1 MIGSP
6 AAAFVGVDGGDADEL
21 HDGGVGMAQ
30 SMQITVLDAGPGAG
44 VGDALPDPGGRHPEH
59 ELSLPGERID
69 FVQDVAVTG
78 DQALAGFVLG
88 ILFDQ
93 LVVLVI
99 DAGLFDQDGA
109 GADIGPAQAE
119 DLGAAQGHPCGEETG
134 AFHLAADVGQG
145 EDQTAEVVGAVDGRF
160 LLRLFRGK
168 DQILDRYAGGGLD
181 QALGALNGFA
191 GVGLA
196 LFVDGSLHPGAGQI
210 LDAQRHQV
218 LQVVPGLPVIAVDG
232 GWGDDTFPGP
242 DIIGDGI
249 LHQTVVRLLGLDQAG
264 LGGTGFG
271 VVVFFGLGGDGD
283 ADALDHDLVEI
294 GAGFQAAGSGHAD
307 LRLLLQLLL
316 AAPVTEHG
324 ILWDLPPTAFTF
336 QTIFHLP
343 KKKFSKMIK
352 SIDNLWYTDFNRL
365 LAGMLYE

>member
-1 MIGSP
+1 
-6 AAAFVGVDGGDADEL
+6 
-21 HDGGVGMAQ
+21 MAQ
-30 SMQITVLDAGPGAG
+30 AMQITVLDAGPGAS

-88 ILFDQ
+88 LLLDQ

-119 DLGAAQGHPCGEETG
+119 DLGAAQGHPGGKEAG
-134 AFHLAADVGQG
+134 ALHLTADVGQG
-145 EDQTAEVVGAVDGRF
+145 EDQTAEVIGAVDGRF
-160 LLRLFRGK
+160 LFRLLRGEN
-168 DQILDRYAGGGLD
+168 QILDRDAGGGLD
-181 QALGALNGFA
+181 QAPCALNGFA
-191 GVGLA
+191 GIA
-196 LFVDGSLHPGAGQI
+196 FTLFVDGSLHPGAGQI

-218 LQVVPGLPVIAVDG
+218 LQVVSGLPVIAVDG
-232 GWGDDTFPGP
+232 GGGDDAFPGF

-249 LHQTVVRLLGLDQAG
+249 LHKAVVRLLGLDQAS

-283 ADALDHDLVEI
+283 ADTLDHDLVEI
-294 GAGFQAAGSGHAD
+294 GAGLQAAGSGHAD
-307 LRLLLQLLL
+307 LSLLLQLLF
-316 AAPVTEHG
+316 AAPVAEHG
-324 ILWDLPPTAFTF
+324 ILGDLPTTVFTF
-336 QTIFHLP
+336 HRKSPHFP
-343 KKKFSKMIK
+343 KRG
-352 SIDNLWYTDFNRL
+352 T
-365 LAGMLYE
+365 A